1 MVAVYDSTPC
11 NNVFQVGID
20 KWDMC
25 MHKSGGYT
33 WLFETGK
40 ECMFD
45 TYMIHHMVFM
55 IVKRLTIRVIKRT
68 DHVAHI
74 NTRL

>member
-1 MVAVYDSTPC
+1 MVVGLCVCIRAEDTHGFLRLGR
-11 NNVFQVGID
+11 NV
-20 KWDMC
+20 C
-25 MHKSGGYT
+25 
-33 WLFETGK
+33 L
-40 ECMFD
+40 D

-55 IVKRLTIRVIKRT
+55 IVKRSTIRVIKRT